1 MQLLELKI
9 KPPIVAVIAVMIMFG
24 LDYWLPSDRLGVGQ
38 YRLGIVLGLVLI
50 GFMLAVIGVKTFIQA
65 ETTIHPDLKHATNK
79 LVTNG
84 IYQLSRNPMY
94 LGMLLNLLAISV
106 WLNNWLTIGVCIGF
120 VCYIT
125 QFQIKPEERF
135 LQQRFGKQYTD
146 YCKKV
151 RRWL

>member
-1 MQLLELKI
+1 MQSLELKI
-9 KPPIVAVIAVMIMFG
+9 KPPIVAVIAIIIMFG
-24 LDYWLPSDRLGVGQ
+24 LDYWLPNDKLGVGQ
-38 YRLGIVLGLVLI
+38 YRLGMALGLILI
-50 GFMLAVIGVKTFIQA
+50 GLMLAMTGVKKFIQA

-84 IYQLSRNPMY
+84 IYRLSRNPMY
-94 LGMLLNLLAISV
+94 LGMLLNLLAIAV

-135 LQQRFGKQYTD
+135 LQQKFGKQYTD
-146 YCKKV
+146 YCQKV

>member
-9 KPPIVAVIAVMIMFG
+9 KPPIVSVIAVMIMFG

-84 IYQLSRNPMY
+84 IYRLSRNPMY

-120 VCYIT
+120 VCYIS